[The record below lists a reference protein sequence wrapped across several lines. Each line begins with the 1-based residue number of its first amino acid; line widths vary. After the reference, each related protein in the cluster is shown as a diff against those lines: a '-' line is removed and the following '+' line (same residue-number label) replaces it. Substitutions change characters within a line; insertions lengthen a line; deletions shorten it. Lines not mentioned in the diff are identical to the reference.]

1 MSISG
6 KSKRGD
12 SFVMGEIKFYKK
24 KPVVVSAY
32 QTEEDTVV
40 RTLEGNMLASKGSYI
55 ITGIHGEIY
64 PCQKEIFKRQVK
76 IDRKLT
82 LVKIFAVLYFIVI
95 GLAGIA
101 LILGIL
107 HIFPNSDLLLKYS
120 VVLWFMS
127 VLVMLYV
134 IKLDNDV
141 IRISSEIE
149 DYVNQ
154 WKE

>member
-1 MSISG
+1 MNEG
-6 KSKRGD
+6 LKR
-12 SFVMGEIKFYKK
+12 FY
-24 KPVVVSAY
+24 
-32 QTEEDTVV
+32 EE
-40 RTLEGNMLASKGSYI
+40 
-55 ITGIHGEIY
+55 
-64 PCQKEIFKRQVK
+64 EIFNRQVK

-82 LVKIFAVLYFIVI
+82 LVQIFAVLYFIVL
-95 GLAGIA
+95 GMAGIA

-107 HIFPNSDLLLKYS
+107 HIFPNSDLLIKYS

-154 WKE
+154 WEE

>member
-1 MSISG
+1 MNEG
-6 KSKRGD
+6 LKS
-12 SFVMGEIKFYKK
+12 FY
-24 KPVVVSAY
+24 
-32 QTEEDTVV
+32 EE
-40 RTLEGNMLASKGSYI
+40 
-55 ITGIHGEIY
+55 
-64 PCQKEIFKRQVK
+64 EIFKRQVK

-82 LVKIFAVLYFIVI
+82 LVKIFAVLYFIVL
-95 GLAGIA
+95 GLAGLA

-107 HIFPNSDLLLKYS
+107 HIFPNSDLLIRYS

>member
-1 MSISG
+1 MNEG
-6 KSKRGD
+6 LKR
-12 SFVMGEIKFYKK
+12 FY
-24 KPVVVSAY
+24 
-32 QTEEDTVV
+32 EE
-40 RTLEGNMLASKGSYI
+40 
-55 ITGIHGEIY
+55 
-64 PCQKEIFKRQVK
+64 EIFKRQVK

-82 LVKIFAVLYFIVI
+82 LVRIFAVLYFIVL
-95 GLAGIA
+95 GLAGVA

-107 HIFPNSDLLLKYS
+107 HIFPNSDLLIKYS

>member
-1 MSISG
+1 MNEG
-6 KSKRGD
+6 LKR
-12 SFVMGEIKFYKK
+12 FY
-24 KPVVVSAY
+24 
-32 QTEEDTVV
+32 EE
-40 RTLEGNMLASKGSYI
+40 
-55 ITGIHGEIY
+55 
-64 PCQKEIFKRQVK
+64 EIFNRQVK

-82 LVKIFAVLYFIVI
+82 LVQIFVVLYFIVL
-95 GLAGIA
+95 GLASIA

-107 HIFPNSDLLLKYS
+107 HIFPNSDLLIKYS
-120 VVLWFMS
+120 VVLWFIS

>member
-1 MSISG
+1 MDEWL
-6 KSKRGD
+6 K
-12 SFVMGEIKFYKK
+12 MFY
-24 KPVVVSAY
+24 
-32 QTEEDTVV
+32 EEAI
-40 RTLEGNMLASKGSYI
+40 LM
-55 ITGIHGEIY
+55 
-64 PCQKEIFKRQVK
+64 RQVK

-82 LVKIFAVLYFIVI
+82 LVKIFAVLYFIVL
-95 GLAGIA
+95 GLAGLA

-107 HIFPNSDLLLKYS
+107 HIFPNSDLLIRYS

>member
-1 MSISG
+1 MDEWL
-6 KSKRGD
+6 K
-12 SFVMGEIKFYKK
+12 MFY
-24 KPVVVSAY
+24 
-32 QTEEDTVV
+32 EEAI
-40 RTLEGNMLASKGSYI
+40 LM
-55 ITGIHGEIY
+55 
-64 PCQKEIFKRQVK
+64 RQVK

-82 LVKIFAVLYFIVI
+82 LVKIFAVSYFIVL
-95 GLAGIA
+95 GLAGTA

-107 HIFPNSDLLLKYS
+107 HIFPNSDLLIRYS

>member
-1 MSISG
+1 MDEWL
-6 KSKRGD
+6 K
-12 SFVMGEIKFYKK
+12 MFY
-24 KPVVVSAY
+24 
-32 QTEEDTVV
+32 EEAI
-40 RTLEGNMLASKGSYI
+40 LM
-55 ITGIHGEIY
+55 
-64 PCQKEIFKRQVK
+64 RQVK

-82 LVKIFAVLYFIVI
+82 LVKIFAVLYFIVL
-95 GLAGIA
+95 GLAGLA

-107 HIFPNSDLLLKYS
+107 HIFPNSDLLIKYS
-120 VVLWFMS
+120 VVLWFVS

>member
-1 MSISG
+1 MNEG
-6 KSKRGD
+6 LKR
-12 SFVMGEIKFYKK
+12 FY
-24 KPVVVSAY
+24 
-32 QTEEDTVV
+32 EE
-40 RTLEGNMLASKGSYI
+40 
-55 ITGIHGEIY
+55 
-64 PCQKEIFKRQVK
+64 EIFKRQVK

-82 LVKIFAVLYFIVI
+82 LVKIFAVLYFII
-95 GLAGIA
+95 LGLAGIA

-107 HIFPNSDLLLKYS
+107 HIFPNSDLLIKYS

>member
-1 MSISG
+1 MNEG
-6 KSKRGD
+6 LKR
-12 SFVMGEIKFYKK
+12 FY
-24 KPVVVSAY
+24 
-32 QTEEDTVV
+32 EE
-40 RTLEGNMLASKGSYI
+40 
-55 ITGIHGEIY
+55 
-64 PCQKEIFKRQVK
+64 EIFKRQVK

-82 LVKIFAVLYFIVI
+82 LVKIFAVSYFIVL

-107 HIFPNSDLLLKYS
+107 RIFPNSDLLIKYS

-134 IKLDNDV
+134 VKLDNDV

-154 WKE
+154 WEE

>member
-1 MSISG
+1 MDEWL
-6 KSKRGD
+6 K
-12 SFVMGEIKFYKK
+12 MFY
-24 KPVVVSAY
+24 
-32 QTEEDTVV
+32 EEAI
-40 RTLEGNMLASKGSYI
+40 LM
-55 ITGIHGEIY
+55 
-64 PCQKEIFKRQVK
+64 RQVK

-82 LVKIFAVLYFIVI
+82 LVKIFAVSYFIVL
-95 GLAGIA
+95 GLAGTA

-107 HIFPNSDLLLKYS
+107 HIFPNSDLLIKYS
-120 VVLWFMS
+120 VVLWFVS

>member
-1 MSISG
+1 MDDG
-6 KSKRGD
+6 LKR
-12 SFVMGEIKFYKK
+12 FY
-24 KPVVVSAY
+24 
-32 QTEEDTVV
+32 ED
-40 RTLEGNMLASKGSYI
+40 
-55 ITGIHGEIY
+55 
-64 PCQKEIFKRQVK
+64 EIFKRQVK
-76 IDRKLT
+76 VDKKLT
-82 LVKIFAVLYFIVI
+82 LVKIFAVSYFIVL

-107 HIFPNSDLLLKYS
+107 HIFPNSDLLIRYS
-120 VVLWFMS
+120 VVFWFIS

>member
-1 MSISG
+1 MDEWL
-6 KSKRGD
+6 K
-12 SFVMGEIKFYKK
+12 MFY
-24 KPVVVSAY
+24 
-32 QTEEDTVV
+32 EEAI
-40 RTLEGNMLASKGSYI
+40 LM
-55 ITGIHGEIY
+55 
-64 PCQKEIFKRQVK
+64 RQVK

-82 LVKIFAVLYFIVI
+82 LVKIFAVSYFIVL
-95 GLAGIA
+95 GLAGLA

-107 HIFPNSDLLLKYS
+107 HIFPNSDLLIKYS